1 MSHLGKRRNI
11 FKRAFK
17 RGYVRS
23 TPHPVTVTTRI
34 ITFLV
39 GNPYK
44 PSFAT
49 VTGWGV
55 DPRDMLV
62 PKRVMVSKQHLFF
75 FDCGLS
81 SAVFTARLMNPNF
94 CYAAWV
100 AVARKSGWKGISWT
114 LLGPIWMSFP
124 VMFLMLT
131 SFLLK
136 L

>member
-17 RGYVRS
+17 RGYVSSEEGNGIQITPVFFRLRS
-23 TPHPVTVTTRI
+23 
-34 ITFLV
+34 
-39 GNPYK
+39 K
-44 PSFAT
+44 
-49 VTGWGV
+49 
-55 DPRDMLV
+55 
-62 PKRVMVSKQHLFF
+62 
-75 FDCGLS
+75 LS
-81 SAVFTARLMNPNF
+81 CIVFTARLMNPNF

-100 AVARKSGWKGISWT
+100 AVAQKSGWKGISWT
-114 LLGPIWMSFP
+114 LLGPVWMSFP